1 MFTFQPTISVAP
13 THVPF
18 AGSSATPWAERLTAD
33 KRTRY

>member
-1 MFTFQPTISVAP
+1 MFSLQLTMSIAP

-18 AGSSATPWAERLTAD
+18 AGTPAMPWAEWLTAD